1 MTGFDSA
8 VEDRHWAAVVL
19 AAGKG
24 TRMKSE
30 VPKVLHKILGKPMVG
45 YVLDLVAQLKIE
57 ETVVVVGHKGDLV
70 EDHCRDYSVRFV
82 LQKEQRGTAHAVS
95 CALRALDN
103 FKGNVLILCG
113 DTPLFKRTTLEWF
126 MARHSNEANML
137 SVLSGKMSDPTGY
150 GRILRSPE
158 GKVLGIRE
166 EKDASSE
173 EKTINEIN
181 TGVYA
186 CDAAFLSYALN
197 RVGCNN
203 AQQEYYLTDI
213 VSVGYE
219 KEVPLG
225 AYCLASEE
233 EIRGVNSRFDLS
245 CAEAILL
252 KRIQRQWMMKGV
264 TFEMAGTIYIEP
276 SVTLDPDV
284 LIGPHCVIKGHAKI
298 GRGARLGAFCYID
311 GANIAPGAEIAPYS
325 YIVEME

>member
-1 MTGFDSA
+1 M
-8 VEDRHWAAVVL
+8 VENRSWAAVVL

-30 VPKVLHKILGKPMVG
+30 VPKVLHKILGKPMIG
-45 YVLDLVAQLKIE
+45 YVLDLVSQLKID
-57 ETVVVVGHKGDLV
+57 ETIVVVGHKGHLV
-70 EDHCRDYSVRFV
+70 EGHCRGYSARFV
-82 LQKEQRGTAHAVS
+82 FQKEQRGTAHAVS
-95 CALRALDN
+95 FAVTELDH
-103 FKGNVLILCG
+103 FKGDVLILCG
-113 DTPLFKRTTLEWF
+113 DTPLFKRNTLEQF
-126 MARHSNEANML
+126 MARHSREGNKL
-137 SVLSGKMSDPTGY
+137 SVLSGRMAEPTGY
-150 GRILRSPE
+150 GRILRSPD
-158 GKVLGIRE
+158 GKVVGIRE
-166 EKDASSE
+166 EKDATAE
-173 EKTINEIN
+173 EKKINEIN

-186 CDAAFLSYALN
+186 CDADFLSDAIN

-219 KEVPLG
+219 RGEPPG

-245 CAEAILL
+245 CAEEILL
-252 KRIQRQWMMKGV
+252 KRIQRQWMMNGV